1 MNKKK
6 RKQLVALIEL
16 VLATLIA
23 IWVVRVANKR
33 PSYDTTPTSQPA
45 TTLPKRPHYTV
56 PKGNTSRYKLND
68 PHSRGYDQGFNQGLE
83 DGKNGERFE
92 CGYDDSLPTPA
103 TMPPATDKDTKRDM
117 PTATLK
123 AEGFGEHDRRCHA
136 HSPSPLRHL
145 QQTERYYIFVRQKS
159 D

>member
-1 MNKKK
+1 MMNKKK

-16 VLATLIA
+16 VLATIIA

-68 PHSRGYDQGFNQGLE
+68 PHSRGVRPRVQSGAGRWQ
-83 DGKNGERFE
+83 
-92 CGYDDSLPTPA
+92 
-103 TMPPATDKDTKRDM
+103 KRR
-117 PTATLK
+117 A
-123 AEGFGEHDRRCHA
+123 
-136 HSPSPLRHL
+136 
-145 QQTERYYIFVRQKS
+145 I
-159 D
+159 